1 MPVLRSQKV
10 CGGTGNLAMQ
20 PGLYSD
26 YSASIVRNAPDDERE
41 LAMVALRAQSVEL

>member
-1 MPVLRSQKV
+1 M
-10 CGGTGNLAMQ
+10 CDATGNLAMQ

-26 YSASIVRNAPDDERE
+26 YSAPIVRNAPDGERE